1 VRTHTRTRDSWQVF
15 RGRAGLAGVGL
26 AIITSPLASTP
37 VAVAADTYAGYGWGY
52 SDDMDGDGSSL
63 IFGSTETAEDYVF
76 LMRCSNTEKSVEM
89 TVYVDIAGAKVGRPV
104 TIKLSRDGAQATV
117 KGKTASDDKSGYVFA
132 VAKDFPIKPVIG
144 VLNGK
149 GPIKVVTRKTETLLP
164 EEGRAPELAEFVQR
178 CQLE

>member
-1 VRTHTRTRDSWQVF
+1 VRSHTRTRDSWQVF

-63 IFGSTETAEDYVF
+63 ILGSTENAEDYAF

-89 TVYVDIAGAKVGRPV
+89 IVYVDIAGAKVGRPV

-117 KGKTASDDKSGYVFA
+117 KGKTASDDKSGFVFA
-132 VAKDFPIKPVIG
+132 EAKNFPIKPVIG

-164 EEGRAPELAEFVQR
+164 EEGRAPELAEFVRR
-178 CQLE
+178 CHLD